1 MAALVWLLVAAIVS
15 IARSPGLSSTARVI
29 WILVCLVFPFL
40 GSIIW
45 FLVGRGSAS
54 SGSPA
59 P

>member
-1 MAALVWLLVAAIVS
+1 VNVVAAL
-15 IARSPGLSSTARVI
+15 STARVI